1 MGDYFDPSIEIM
13 YHVKENFWFIEIIR
27 LSLITIS
34 SLVTPPRSNKAT
46 LTALGIFRHGQT

>member
-1 MGDYFDPSIEIM
+1 MGDYFDLSIEIM